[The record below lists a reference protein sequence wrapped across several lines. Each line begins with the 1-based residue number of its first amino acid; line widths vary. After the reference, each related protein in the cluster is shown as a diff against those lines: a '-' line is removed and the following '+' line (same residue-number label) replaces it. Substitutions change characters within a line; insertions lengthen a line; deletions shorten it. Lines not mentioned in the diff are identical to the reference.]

1 MRPAGEAED
10 TARLDDDARHARRLA
25 IDRQTQGCVADET
38 NRKGV
43 GPGVSRAC
51 PVDPLARLQIILDRA
66 QAWASAVSSLQST
79 RWPLSMPVFWS
90 YWLVDKTGTLGMLA
104 PASGIVTRM
113 GQDGKGNA
121 LSGLGPALPD

>member
-1 MRPAGEAED
+1 D

-66 QAWASAVSSLQST
+66 QARASPGFSSAV
-79 RWPLSMPVFWS
+79 RKMCMGPVDHR
-90 YWLVDKTGTLGMLA
+90 LTLD
-104 PASGIVTRM
+104 P
-113 GQDGKGNA
+113 
-121 LSGLGPALPD
+121 

>member
-10 TARLDDDARHARRLA
+10 AARLDDDARHARRLA

-43 GPGVSRAC
+43 GSGVSRAC

-66 QAWASAVSSLQST
+66 LARASPGSSSAV
-79 RWPLSMPVFWS
+79 RKPLSR
-90 YWLVDKTGTLGMLA
+90 GT
-104 PASGIVTRM
+104 
-113 GQDGKGNA
+113 N
-121 LSGLGPALPD
+121 LPMMAV

>member
-43 GPGVSRAC
+43 VPGVSRAC
-51 PVDPLARLQIILDRA
+51 PVDSPARLQIIVDRA
-66 QAWASAVSSLQST
+66 LARASPGSSSAV
-79 RWPLSMPVFWS
+79 RKPLSR
-90 YWLVDKTGTLGMLA
+90 GT
-104 PASGIVTRM
+104 
-113 GQDGKGNA
+113 N
-121 LSGLGPALPD
+121 LPMMAV